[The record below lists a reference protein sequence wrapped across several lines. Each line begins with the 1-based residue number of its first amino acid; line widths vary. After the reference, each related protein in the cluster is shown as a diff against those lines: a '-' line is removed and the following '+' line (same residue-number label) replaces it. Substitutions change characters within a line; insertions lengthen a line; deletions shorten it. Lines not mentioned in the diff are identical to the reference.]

1 MITMS
6 DVGYDYV
13 IVGAGSAGCVL
24 ANRLTEDAEAT
35 VLLLEAGGSDRH
47 PYIQIPLGLG
57 KLWQQRMFDWG
68 YNTEPEPH
76 LDDRRLPLRRGK
88 VIGGSSSVN
97 VMVYSRGHRGDF
109 DRWAREGAAGWSYAD
124 VLPYFKRSESWEGG
138 EDAWRGGDG
147 PLSTQS
153 ARMADP
159 IHDAW
164 RDAARRAGWSETGD
178 GNGADGV
185 GLGRAQFTI
194 RAGRRASAAN
204 AYLKPILRRS
214 NLALRTGVLATRI
227 AMRNGRAVGVHFFD
241 RSEERYVE
249 AAREVILCGGTF
261 NSPHLL
267 MLSGIGPAN
276 HLRELGIPPTR

>member
-68 YNTEPEPH
+68 YNTEPKPH

-109 DRWAREGAAGWSYAD
+109 DRWAREGAA
-124 VLPYFKRSESWEGG
+124 
-138 EDAWRGGDG
+138 
-147 PLSTQS
+147 
-153 ARMADP
+153 
-159 IHDAW
+159 
-164 RDAARRAGWSETGD
+164 
-178 GNGADGV
+178 GV